1 MSQVN
6 QQKQTE
12 RFEEAIRQFLIKQ
25 GEKDPAFLQH
35 CCEVSKTQ
43 NKNTADCC
51 TYIINQVKQSG
62 KNGFADDE
70 IYSLAMHYW
79 DEDNIIVG
87 TRPQCQII
95 LNHEVQLSE
104 EEIADCKREARER
117 LIRQQME
124 ALRPKSTAPS
134 VKKQVEQPSLFEGL

>member
-1 MSQVN
+1 MSQV
-6 QQKQTE
+6 QTE

-62 KNGFADDE
+62 KCGFTDDE

-79 DEDNIIVG
+79 DEDNISVG

-95 LNHEVQLSE
+95 LNHQVQLSE

-124 ALRPKSTAPS
+124 ALHPKSTPTS
-134 VKKQVEQPSLFEGL
+134 VKKQAQNQPSLFEGL